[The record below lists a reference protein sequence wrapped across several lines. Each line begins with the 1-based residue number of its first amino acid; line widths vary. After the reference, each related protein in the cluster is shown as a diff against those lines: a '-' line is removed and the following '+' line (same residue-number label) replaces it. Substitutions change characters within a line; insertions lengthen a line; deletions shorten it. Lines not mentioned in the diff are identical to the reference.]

1 MNLCNDLNRFN
12 NVNDVFHLKFAEKYC
27 EKLITFNKDFEQF
40 RPYTKL
46 EIEILN

>member
-1 MNLCNDLNRFN
+1 MNFCNEFSNFK
-12 NVNDVFHLKFAEKYC
+12 NVNDAFHLKFDC
-27 EKLITFNKDFEQF
+27 EKLITFDKDFERF